1 MNEEAKMKM
10 GQNVYETICAMFD
23 ELEYKYERHDD
34 DLVITCSVRGD
45 DLPMDILFAVRPK
58 RQIVQ
63 LISPMPFNVP
73 EDKRF
78 DIALATTVVNNRL
91 VDGSFDFNMANG
103 KVSFRL
109 TASYIESILGKE
121 LFQYM
126 LMVSASTIDAYND
139 KFFMISKNMMSFEQF
154 LESDAE

>member
-23 ELEYKYERHDD
+23 EMEYKYERHDD

-45 DLPMDILFAVRPK
+45 DLPMDILFVVRPE

-63 LISPMPFNVP
+63 LISPMPFTAP
-73 EDKRF
+73 EDKRI
-78 DIALATTVVNNRL
+78 DIALATTIVNNKL
-91 VDGSFDFNMANG
+91 VDGSFDFDMTDG
-103 KVSFRL
+103 RVTFRL

-126 LMVSASTIDAYND
+126 LMVSAQTVDEYND
-139 KFFMISKNMMSFEQF
+139 KFFMIAKNMMSFEQF
-154 LESDAE
+154 VEGEA